1 MQPDSA
7 DVIASAGKKKKKKKS
22 ILSRDICLWLPGHLS
37 AEEMRV
43 ALLNINAGV
52 AKMHRPAAG
61 IYLNPIQQVRS
72 PSRSPSAPEGE
83 EEHSTSGSF
92 RGVKGLYQRRSGWRW
107 MGDDERRAPGQTS
120 PNPHPPTHPPLL
132 FCLSLRRSFLFLL
145 PRANAEN

>member
-7 DVIASAGKKKKKKKS
+7 DVIASAGKKKRKKKKKS
-22 ILSRDICLWLPGHLS
+22 ILSRDICLCLLGHLGTFG

-92 RGVKGLYQRRSGWRW
+92 
-107 MGDDERRAPGQTS
+107 
-120 PNPHPPTHPPLL
+120 
-132 FCLSLRRSFLFLL
+132 
-145 PRANAEN
+145 